1 MSLYQHCFPYTKSIK
16 FYMWG
21 IYLLSIRKVFSLS
34 VHIVWKT
41 RWNGLPVWFLCFF
54 PDFLCL
60 ACLPSATLLE
70 PALLHLVSPI
80 DLHIVKKHCPYQQF
94 CLQYRRWCLIASV
107 SCSRTCHLLFISYF
121 LVKSGGKLVFCIIFQ
136 GQVLLRPSLLNEDLI
151 TWLTHKESSFTACP
165 GCRICIQHSSLQYI
179 ELVTRKSLQF
189 IKQYICPF
197 NLPIKGISFV
207 ESIL

>member
-1 MSLYQHCFPYTKSIK
+1 
-16 FYMWG
+16 MWG
-21 IYLLSIRKVFSLS
+21 IYLLSIRKVQSFCSYCLKNTMEWSSSMVYVFFSRVS
-34 VHIVWKT
+34 VP
-41 RWNGLPVWFLCFF
+41 GLP
-54 PDFLCL
+54 
-60 ACLPSATLLE
+60 ATLLE